1 MAHMQMLLGETEMKP
16 TIFSKKLTFNRL
28 AGAANVVLG
37 AFAGNPSGLYGHYV
51 EGKTA
56 ATWLQSK
63 MPPRIL

>member
-1 MAHMQMLLGETEMKP
+1 MKP